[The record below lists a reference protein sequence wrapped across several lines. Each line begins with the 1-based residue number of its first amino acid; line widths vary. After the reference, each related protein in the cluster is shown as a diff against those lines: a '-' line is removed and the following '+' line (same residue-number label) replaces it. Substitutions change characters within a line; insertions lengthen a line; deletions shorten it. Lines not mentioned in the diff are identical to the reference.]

1 MKHLRYFFLLWMLS
15 SFSYV
20 SSFEPLPSNY
30 TVTFGNTDA
39 KTKIVEY
46 FSFTCPHC
54 LSIYRKDFA
63 RIKEKYIDC
72 GKVTW
77 IFHPVPMDKLTVQAM
92 DCLSKLSEKDKQ
104 IFLEAILD
112 IIPEDESAVLYL
124 EKAMELF
131 ESPITRLQ
139 EKNYLSK
146 TKAFQDAFL
155 FIKQEDK
162 VSALPTVSINGKLYL
177 QEVPDFAFIDKKLK
191 EEEKDR

>member
-1 MKHLRYFFLLWMLS
+1 MKYLILTWMICHF
-15 SFSYV
+15 SFA
-20 SSFEPLPSNY
+20 SSFEPLPSDY
-30 TVTFGNTDA
+30 TVTFGDTEA
-39 KTKIVEY
+39 KIKIVEY

-54 LSIYRKDFA
+54 LAIYRQDFA
-63 RIKEKYIDC
+63 CIKAKYIDP
-72 GKVTW
+72 GKATW
-77 IFHPVPMDKLTVQAM
+77 FFHPVPMDKLTVQAM

-124 EKAMELF
+124 QKAMELF
-131 ESPITRLQ
+131 ENPLPDLQ

-162 VSALPTVSINGKLYL
+162 VSALPTVAINGRLYL
-177 QEVPDFAFIDKKLK
+177 KEVPDFAFIARKLQ
-191 EEEKDR
+191 EEEKSK